1 MGSDTGYILEMNH
14 ITKEFPGVKALK
26 DVTFK
31 VRKGVVHGLMGENG
45 AGKSTLMKILQG
57 IYTPTSGTMIFD
69 GKPLELK
76 TIYHGSGDIHDS
88 PGNEPNSGHD
98 GGGEYL
104 FGKRTKE

>member
-45 AGKSTLMKILQG
+45 ADRKSVV
-57 IYTPTSGTMIFD
+57 
-69 GKPLELK
+69 
-76 TIYHGSGDIHDS
+76 
-88 PGNEPNSGHD
+88 
-98 GGGEYL
+98 
-104 FGKRTKE
+104 

>member
-1 MGSDTGYILEMNH
+1 MIMCSIPRSSKIEEGAWQAPIHSDFGNGQKGGKQMGSDTGYILEMNH

-57 IYTPTSGTMIFD
+57 IYTPHRGQ
-69 GKPLELK
+69 
-76 TIYHGSGDIHDS
+76 
-88 PGNEPNSGHD
+88 
-98 GGGEYL
+98 
-104 FGKRTKE
+104 

>member
-45 AGKSTLMKILQG
+45 AGKIHSYENPSGNL
-57 IYTPTSGTMIFD
+57 YTHI
-69 GKPLELK
+69 
-76 TIYHGSGDIHDS
+76 GDNDI
-88 PGNEPNSGHD
+88 
-98 GGGEYL
+98 
-104 FGKRTKE
+104 

>member
-45 AGKSTLMKILQG
+45 AGKSILL
-57 IYTPTSGTMIFD
+57 YLKEWIF
-69 GKPLELK
+69 LNLK
-76 TIYHGSGDIHDS
+76 F
-88 PGNEPNSGHD
+88 P
-98 GGGEYL
+98 
-104 FGKRTKE
+104 